1 MFGFLVASR
10 IGPAAPHDPHLKGN
24 PPMAD
29 VPELGD
35 RVFLVDASPYIFRA
49 FFSVPDKL
57 RTPDGKPKNALHGF
71 AAFLL
76 KLVDDYDVRRL
87 ALTFDRSLNSS
98 FRNEIYPEYKAQREK
113 PPADLEAQ
121 LRWCEAFGA
130 ALGMRCFVD
139 ETYEADDLIAALCGP
154 LVEAGHDV
162 VVVSSDKD
170 LCQLVSDRVSLLD
183 FAKGE
188 LYGVDEVVAKFGVRP
203 SQMVDYL
210 GLAGDAVDNIPGV
223 PGVGKK
229 TAVALLS
236 HFESLDAI
244 YGALDQVATLPIRGA
259 KSLAGRL
266 EQHREVAFLSRRL
279 ATVAVEAPAHA
290 AAADLELLGVDEN
303 VLDPLADALGIER
316 TAARARTLF
325 ERRS

>member
-1 MFGFLVASR
+1 
-10 IGPAAPHDPHLKGN
+10 
-24 PPMAD
+24 MAD
-29 VPELGD
+29 VPELAD

-71 AAFLL
+71 AGFLL
-76 KLVDDYDVRRL
+76 KLIEDYGVRRMAL
-87 ALTFDRSLNSS
+87 AFDRSLNSS
-98 FRNEIYPEYKAQREK
+98 FRNELYPDYKAQREL

-130 ALGMRCFVD
+130 ALGIRCFVD

-154 LVEAGHDV
+154 LVEGGHEV

-170 LCQLVSDRVSLLD
+170 LCQLVSDHVSLLD

-203 SQMVDYL
+203 DQMIDFL

-236 HFESLDAI
+236 HFPNMDAV
-244 YGALDQVATLPIRGA
+244 YAALDQVAALPIRGA
-259 KSLAGRL
+259 KSLAARL
-266 EQHREVAFLSRRL
+266 DEHRELAFLSRRL
-279 ATVAVEAPAHA
+279 ATAATDAPARA
-290 AAADLELLGVDEN
+290 SADDLKLRGPDEN

-316 TAARARTLF
+316 TAARARKLF
-325 ERRS
+325 AAHDDVP